1 MDLDQEIAAV
11 REAIASGALE
21 VRIRQNSG
29 VEKYVKYESFDA
41 LLRRLKWLEAQK
53 NEALGI
59 RRVNVGF
66 AEFKR

>member
-1 MDLDQEIAAV
+1 MTIDEEIAAV

-29 VEKYVKYESFDA
+29 VEKYVKYENFEA
-41 LLRRLKWLEAQK
+41 LRRRLRWLEDQK
-53 NEALGI
+53 NAAIGV